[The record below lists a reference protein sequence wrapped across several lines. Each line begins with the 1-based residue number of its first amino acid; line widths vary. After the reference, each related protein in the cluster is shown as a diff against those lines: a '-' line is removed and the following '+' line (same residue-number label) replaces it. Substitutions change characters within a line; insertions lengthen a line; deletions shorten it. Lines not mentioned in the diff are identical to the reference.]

1 MEDASLGPAPRR
13 PAIVK
18 TGDSA
23 DFAPKDAPLR
33 NQPQLPRLAHR
44 LGPPPRA
51 QLLEQPRHMGLHRVG
66 RHVPVGRDLLVR
78 MPRPDLPPHR
88 HLARTDPHVGQR
100 PRLALT
106 PRPPPP
112 PPPPPPPD
120 PPPTP

>member
-51 QLLEQPRHMGLHRVG
+51 QLFEQPRHMGLHRVG
-66 RHVPVGRDLLVR
+66 RHVQVGRDLLVR
-78 MPRPDLPPHR
+78 MPRRSEEHTSELQSLMR
-88 HLARTDPHVGQR
+88 SSSAVFCLNKTTVA
-100 PRLALT
+100 
-106 PRPPPP
+106 
-112 PPPPPPPD
+112 
-120 PPPTP
+120 PTTGTYMKRI